1 MAMTATRPY
10 VEGGSERGR
19 EDVDPEREKKEDIRR
34 QARWA
39 PLHQMDG
46 AGKRSGYGEREKK
59 GEDEGGEGGEEM
71 EK

>member
-1 MAMTATRPY
+1 M
-10 VEGGSERGR
+10 
-19 EDVDPEREKKEDIRR
+19 DPEREKKEDIRR